1 VKAWRIYAWIGG
13 GGTAFFVFAVV
24 FLSVEGDPASAYGL
38 FFVAVSWITGCLV
51 VGLALLAI
59 SLARI
64 LTRRYFVRPS

>member
-1 VKAWRIYAWIGG
+1 VKAWRNYAWLGG
-13 GGTAFFVFAVV
+13 GGTALLAFAIV
-24 FLSVEGDPASAYGL
+24 FLSVEGDPAGADGL
-38 FFVAVSWITGCLV
+38 LFWAITWITGCLV